1 MKLTDF
7 VSGILKNSTAVS
19 FSEKITTRKFKKV
32 DQTQQ
37 GTISTFLLF
46 IDFSDKNFVRGA
58 DFFGILEEF

>member
-37 GTISTFLLF
+37 GRDSTFLLV
-46 IDFSDKNFVRGA
+46 IDFSDRNFVKGA
-58 DFFGILEEF
+58 DGCGILEEF